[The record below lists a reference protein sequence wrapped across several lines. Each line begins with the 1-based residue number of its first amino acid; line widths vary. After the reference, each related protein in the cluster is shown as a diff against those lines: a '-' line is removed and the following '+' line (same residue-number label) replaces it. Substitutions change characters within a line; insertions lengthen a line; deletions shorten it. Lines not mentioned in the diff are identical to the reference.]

1 MTTRISLLVAVLLL
15 AAGFNDILAVSFA
28 GQPLEAFSLR
38 AARLKEEVEPEAFEK
53 LLKESPSADG
63 VIPGVKFLR
72 FKADRGAKKGEYI
85 QLWVYESI
93 EVRDFYFP
101 VEDGP
106 SLWSAWM
113 QASDGLLQR
122 LWSQTSP
129 YLRPAEP
136 DAKAQYSGY
145 VTIKPTAAK
154 KQIVLNDKCPSAFS
168 FWPLTLKEGVSPK
181 AFEKFIKGMPSLD
194 KVIPGVQFA
203 FFKGDRGA
211 DKGKYIMLW
220 VFESVK
226 TRDFYFPQEDSESPL
241 WEAWMSASGGVLQR
255 LIEQSSQYLEFEDAA
270 SEGVISTDYVPL
282 S

>member
-1 MTTRISLLVAVLLL
+1 MSTRISLLVAVLLL
-15 AAGFNDILAVSFA
+15 GAGFTDIVAVSFA

-38 AARLKEEVEPEAFEK
+38 ASRLKEGAEPEALEK
-53 LLKESPSADG
+53 LFKESPSVDG
-63 VIPGVKFLR
+63 VIPGVTFLG

-85 QLWVYESI
+85 QLWVYDSI

-106 SLWSAWM
+106 SLWSAWI
-113 QASDGLLQR
+113 QASDGLLRR
-122 LWSQTSP
+122 LWSQAGR
-129 YLRPAEP
+129 YLESADPN
-136 DAKAQYSGY
+136 AKAQYSGY
-145 VTIKPTAAK
+145 VAIKPTAAK
-154 KQIVLNDKCPSAFS
+154 KQIMLNDKYPSAFA
-168 FWPLTLKEGVSPK
+168 FWPLTLKEGASPQ

-241 WEAWMSASGGVLQR
+241 WEAWMQASGGVLQR
-255 LIEQSSQYLEFEDAA
+255 LIDQSSQYLEFGDAA
-270 SEGVISTDYVPL
+270 SEGAISTDYIPL